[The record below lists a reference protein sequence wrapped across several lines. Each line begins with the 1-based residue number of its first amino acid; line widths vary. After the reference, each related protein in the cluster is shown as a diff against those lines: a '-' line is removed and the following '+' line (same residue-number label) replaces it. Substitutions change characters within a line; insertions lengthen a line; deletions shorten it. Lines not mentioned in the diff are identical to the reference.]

1 MADAGCRLVQKGARS
16 ERERCQEPEM
26 RVLREGVGV
35 LPTVRGGR
43 DKRGQAHHR
52 FMINNRSCTAGSVL
66 VCGEPAEAPLAG
78 PERQRTSLRVR
89 YTLGL
94 GSADHGRG
102 ASRRLHWAVQVGDR
116 LPEAQPGSSV
126 GPGFAPWLQSS
137 ASWPHQTQQVEQGE
151 PGPALAEP
159 GPW

>member
-26 RVLREGVGV
+26 RALREGVGV
-35 LPTVRGGR
+35 LPTARVRGGR
-43 DKRGQAHHR
+43 DNRGQAHHR

-89 YTLGL
+89 YTFIRVPLMKTRDPCVK
-94 GSADHGRG
+94 APN
-102 ASRRLHWAVQVGDR
+102 WF
-116 LPEAQPGSSV
+116 AQLTS
-126 GPGFAPWLQSS
+126 
-137 ASWPHQTQQVEQGE
+137 
-151 PGPALAEP
+151 
-159 GPW
+159 

>member
-1 MADAGCRLVQKGARS
+1 MADAWCRLVQKGARS

-89 YTLGL
+89 YTFIRTL
-94 GSADHGRG
+94 DEN
-102 ASRRLHWAVQVGDR
+102 
-116 LPEAQPGSSV
+116 P
-126 GPGFAPWLQSS
+126 
-137 ASWPHQTQQVEQGE
+137 
-151 PGPALAEP
+151 
-159 GPW
+159 